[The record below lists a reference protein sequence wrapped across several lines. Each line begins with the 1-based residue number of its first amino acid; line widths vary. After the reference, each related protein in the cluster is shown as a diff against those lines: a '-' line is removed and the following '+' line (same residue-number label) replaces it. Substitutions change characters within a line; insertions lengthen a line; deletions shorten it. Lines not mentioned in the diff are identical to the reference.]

1 MELIERYLKAIEF
14 WLQRG
19 EKQDILAEISED
31 IHSQIEERETA
42 LGRALSNA
50 ELEVLLK
57 QRGRPMLVA
66 NRYRPQRS
74 LIGPDWFPTYIFV
87 LKIVG
92 LCYVLPWVVI
102 YFVVRRVEHPEIN
115 WALTMLRSLGTA
127 WEVAFFSASVVTVIF
142 GCLQFTE
149 AKSHF
154 FENWNPRELPAVRD
168 AFKIRRFD
176 SIVEIVVGV
185 PFVLCWIGFAY
196 SLTPFSGE
204 YFKLT
209 LNPIWFDF
217 FWAYLVIGSS
227 NIVLAILNLRR
238 PYWSLPRAGFKLA
251 GDFAGGV
258 FMCWLLKASVVASIW
273 MPGLDTAK
281 AAAFMRWL
289 QIVMAQSF
297 PVAVILVTIIA
308 VVDAFRIFRVSRKGG
323 AGVANG
329 VASAVR

>member
-14 WLQRG
+14 WLPGG

-42 LGRALSNA
+42 LGRALTHA
-50 ELEVLLK
+50 ELEALLK

-74 LIGPDWFPTYIFV
+74 LIGPDWFPTYIYV

-92 LCYVLPWVVI
+92 LCYVLPWLAI
-102 YFVVRRVEHPEIN
+102 YFVVHRIQHPEIS
-115 WALTMLRSLGTA
+115 WALTMLASLGTA
-127 WEVAFFSASVVTVIF
+127 WEVAFFSAAAVTVIF
-142 GCLQFTE
+142 GCLQYTE

-185 PFVLCWIGFAY
+185 AFVLCWIGYADT
-196 SLTPFSGE
+196 LAPFTGQ
-204 YFKLT
+204 YFKLV
-209 LNPIWFDF
+209 LNPVWFDF
-217 FWAYLVIGSS
+217 FWGF
-227 NIVLAILNLRR
+227 LAIGLGNLLLATFNLRR
-238 PYWSLPRAGFKLA
+238 PYWSAPRAACRLLSDLA
-251 GDFAGGV
+251 SGALF
-258 FMCWLLKASVVASIW
+258 CWLLKANVVASIW
-273 MPGLDTAK
+273 TPQLDTAK
-281 AAAFMRWL
+281 AATFMHWV
-289 QIVMAQSF
+289 QFVMAQSF

-308 VVDAFRIFRVSRKGG
+308 VVDAFRLFRVSRRGRT
-323 AGVANG
+323 GVANG
-329 VASAVR
+329 VASAIR